1 MFPKCGKVPVA
12 NNCRDGII
20 NLYTEQAWYNDSVDK
35 AIKILEEVTSMI
47 KGFKMKLYPGQEAEY
62 EKRHNELWPEMQ
74 DMIHEHGGKN
84 YTIFLDKE
92 TLTLFGYIEIEDEE
106 LWAKGADTAINRKWW
121 DFMADIMETN
131 PDNSPVSI
139 DLKTVFHLD

>member
-1 MFPKCGKVPVA
+1 MRFTDEKRIVKEKKNRYNLNIRRVTRYKYEMFKEGF
-12 NNCRDGII
+12 
-20 NLYTEQAWYNDSVDK
+20 T
-35 AIKILEEVTSMI
+35 MI
-47 KGFKMKLYPGQEAEY
+47 KGFKMKLYEGQEAEY
-62 EKRHNELWPEMQ
+62 EKRHNQLWPEMK
-74 DMIHEHGGKN
+74 DMIHEYGGKN

-106 LWAKGADTAINRKWW
+106 RWAKGADTAINRKWW

-139 DLKTVFHLD
+139 DLKEVFHLD